1 MEYFTH
7 VGLGFVMAYLSLV
20 PPGMLNMTA
29 VRTAIEKGSS
39 SGRWFALGAA
49 LVVIPQAFVALV
61 FARFFAEHPEV
72 VERLNYAGIA
82 VLFGL
87 SIVFFLQ
94 ARKKFKGEGKKRSGK
109 SFWVGMLMS
118 SMNMLAIPFYL
129 VLSSVLENRGMLIT
143 EQPFINLFVTGVFLG
158 AFGLFMTY
166 VRFADVIQKRAQFI
180 ARNINY
186 ILSALFF
193 VLGILTFFKIM
204 K

>member
-1 MEYFTH
+1 MH

-29 VRTAIEKGSS
+29 VRTAIEKGSH

-61 FARFFAEHPEV
+61 FAKFFAQHPEI
-72 VERLNYAGIA
+72 VERLNYAGIV

-87 SIVFFLQ
+87 SVLFFVQ

-109 SFWVGMLMS
+109 LMS
-118 SMNMLAIPFYL
+118 TMNMLAIPFYL
-129 VLSSVLENRGMLIT
+129 VLSSVLENRGMLVT

-193 VLGILTFFKIM
+193 ILGILTFLKIM

>member
-1 MEYFTH
+1 MH

-29 VRTAIEKGSS
+29 VRTAIEKGYS
-39 SGRWFALGAA
+39 SGRWFSLGAA

-61 FARFFAEHPEV
+61 FAKFFAQHPEV
-72 VERLNYAGIA
+72 VERLNYAGVV
-82 VLFGL
+82 VLFVL
-87 SIVFFLQ
+87 SVAFFFQ
-94 ARKKFKGEGKKRSGK
+94 ARKKFKGEGKKRKGK
-109 SFWVGMLMS
+109 SFVVGMLMS
-118 SMNMLAIPFYL
+118 TMNMLAIPFYL
-129 VLSSVLENRGMLIT
+129 VLTSVLENRGMLMT

-158 AFGLFMTY
+158 AFALFMTY

>member
-1 MEYFTH
+1 MQYVIH

-29 VRTAIEKGSS
+29 VRTAIEKGYE
-39 SGRWFALGAA
+39 SGRWFSLGAA
-49 LVVIPQAFVALV
+49 LVVIPQAFLALV
-61 FARFFAEHPEV
+61 FAKFFAQHPEIV
-72 VERLNYAGIA
+72 DRLNYAGIA

-87 SIVFFLQ
+87 SVLFFFQ

-109 SFWVGMLMS
+109 SFVVGMLMS
-118 SMNMLAIPFYL
+118 TMNMLAIPFYL

-143 EQPFINLFVTGVFLG
+143 EQPYINLFVSGVFLG
-158 AFGLFMTY
+158 AFSLFMTY
-166 VRFADVIQKRAQFI
+166 VRFAGLIQKRAQFI

-204 K
+204 N